1 MEHLTAVM
9 YRSQSLQPM
18 DPGQLDRLLTAS
30 RAYNAMVNVS
40 GVLLHDRGTFLQ
52 YFEGPAEAV
61 EQVYARIRHSRLHGQ
76 MVQLMFGAVSKRQFA
91 SWHMG
96 FSAAPATVLEEI
108 GAPALDDVGMPDE
121 DDFDYDIVANA
132 ELGLGD
138 IEQER
143 EQQL

>member
-9 YRSQSLQPM
+9 YRSQSVQPM

-52 YFEGPAEAV
+52 YFEGPTEAV
-61 EQVYARIRHSRLHGQ
+61 EQVYARIRDSRLHAQ
-76 MVQLMFGAVSKRQFA
+76 MVQLMSRSVSKRQFA

-96 FSAAPATVLEEI
+96 FSAAPTTVLEEI
-108 GAPALDDVGMPDE
+108 ANENWNAVLPTVRDTPDQSPGLQLLLDYWQWATRPPAD
-121 DDFDYDIVANA
+121 
-132 ELGLGD
+132 
-138 IEQER
+138 
-143 EQQL
+143 